1 MFVLSFQFAIL
12 QTFGRGLSWPCA
24 VLAKYMIV
32 FGYAEHFY
40 ERLFLDQT
48 NFKEMRSAEIL
59 AQLNRVTFDD
69 VKLVRLGAN
78 ILSIMCA

>member
-1 MFVLSFQFAIL
+1 MRNIFN
-12 QTFGRGLSWPCA
+12 
-24 VLAKYMIV
+24 
-32 FGYAEHFY
+32 

-48 NFKEMRSAEIL
+48 NFKEERSAEIL

>member
-12 QTFGRGLSWPCA
+12 QTFGRGLSWRCA

-32 FGYAEHFY
+32 FGFN

-48 NFKEMRSAEIL
+48 NFKEERSAEIL